1 MAMKTYFSKPK
12 PEERTEPVCCPVCGQ
27 SKTRPHWQLDGYAF
41 ARCIGCSH
49 IYQNPRPRP
58 TDLAKRYD
66 EDYKQYEVEN
76 AENFFNLMRL
86 GLADLGFDEIE
97 ASLPADRRFIDIG
110 CATGVLVRH
119 MADRAWE
126 SVGVEPCEGSAD
138 YGRRQR
144 GADIRTGILETAA
157 FPDAHFDLI
166 HSSHVIEHIPEP
178 GAFVDEIRR
187 VLKPGGWC
195 VTVTPS
201 VAGLQARLLGKHWRS
216 AIADHVHLFS
226 PPGLQRLFADRG
238 LQPVRLKTWGGIA
251 KGLAP
256 SPIKTVVDRLAKR
269 CGFGDVMALL
279 VRG

>member
-1 MAMKTYFSKPK
+1 MIKTYFSKPK
-12 PEERTEPVCCPVCGQ
+12 AEERTEPVSCPVCGLGG
-27 SKTRPHWQLDGYAF
+27 TRPYWKLDDFSF
-41 ARCIGCSH
+41 AQCIACSH

-58 TDLAKRYD
+58 IDLANRYD
-66 EDYKQYEVEN
+66 EAYMNYEVEN
-76 AENFFNLMRL
+76 AENFFSLMCL
-86 GLADLGFDEIE
+86 GLSDLGFDEIE
-97 ASLPADRRFIDIG
+97 ASLPGERRFIDIG
-110 CATGVLVRH
+110 CATGVLVRY

-126 SVGVEPCEGSAD
+126 SSGVELCDESAE
-138 YGRRQR
+138 YGRRYR
-144 GADIRTGILETAA
+144 AVDIRTGTLESVA

-166 HSSHVIEHIPEP
+166 HSSHLIEHIPEP

-201 VAGLQARLLGKHWRS
+201 VTGLQARLLGRHWRS

-226 PPGLQRLFADRG
+226 PPGLKRLFADRG
-238 LQPVRLKTWGGIA
+238 LQPVHLKTWGGIA

-256 SPIKTVVDRLAKR
+256 TPIKTLVDRMAKR
-269 CGFGDVMALL
+269 WGFGDVMALL

>member
-1 MAMKTYFSKPK
+1 MKTYFTVPK
-12 PEERTEPVCCPVCGQ
+12 PEEQYEPVRCPVCGQ
-27 SKTRPHWQLDGYAF
+27 GTTRPYWQFEGYAF
-41 ARCIGCSH
+41 ARCVGCSH
-49 IYQNPRPRP
+49 VFQNPRPRP
-58 TDLAKRYD
+58 ADLARRYD
-66 EDYKQYEVEN
+66 EDYKQYEIEN
-76 AENFFNLMRL
+76 AENFFKLMQL

-97 ASLPADRRFIDIG
+97 ASLPAGSRFIDIG

-119 MADRAWE
+119 MADRGWE
-126 SVGVEPCEGSAD
+126 SVGVELCEGSAN
-138 YGRRQR
+138 YGRRHR
-144 GADIRTGILETAA
+144 GVDIRTCTLESAA
-157 FPDAHFDLI
+157 FPDAHFDLV

-195 VTVTPS
+195 VTVTPC
-201 VAGLQARLLGKHWRS
+201 VTGLQARLLGRHWRS

-226 PPGLQRLFADRG
+226 PEGLKRLYADRG

-256 SPIKTVVDRLAKR
+256 APIKTVLDRLAKR
-269 CGFGDVMALL
+269 YGFGDVMALL

>member
-12 PEERTEPVCCPVCGQ
+12 ADEQKEPVRCPVCGQ
-27 SKTRPHWQLDGYAF
+27 GGTRPCWQLDGYSF
-41 ARCIGCSH
+41 VRCVGCSH

-58 TDLAKRYD
+58 ADLANRYD
-66 EDYKQYEVEN
+66 EAYKQYEVEN
-76 AENFFNLMRL
+76 AENFFSLMRL

-97 ASLPADRRFIDIG
+97 ASLPGSRCFVDIG

-119 MADRAWE
+119 MADRDWE
-126 SVGVEPCEGSAD
+126 SVGIELSEASAD

-144 GADIRTGILETAA
+144 GIDIRTGSLESVS
-157 FPDAHFDLI
+157 FPDAHFDLV

-187 VLKPGGWC
+187 VIKPGGWC
-195 VTVTPS
+195 ITVTPS
-201 VAGLQARLLGKHWRS
+201 VAGFQARLLGKHWRS
-216 AIADHVHLFS
+216 AIPDHVHLFS
-226 PPGLQRLFADRG
+226 PSGLMRLFAERG

-256 SPIKTVVDRLAKR
+256 VPIKKVLDRMAKR
-269 CGFGDVMALL
+269 WGFGDVMALL

>member
-1 MAMKTYFSKPK
+1 
-12 PEERTEPVCCPVCGQ
+12 V
-27 SKTRPHWQLDGYAF
+27 TRPYWQLEGYSF
-41 ARCIGCSH
+41 ARCAGCSH

-58 TDLAKRYD
+58 TDLANRYD
-66 EDYKQYEVEN
+66 EAYKQYEVEN

-97 ASLPADRRFIDIG
+97 ASLPVGRRFIDIG

-126 SVGVEPCEGSAD
+126 SVGVELCEGSAE

-144 GADIRTGILETAA
+144 GVDIRTGTLDQAA
-157 FPDAHFDLI
+157 FPDAHFDLV

-178 GAFVDEIRR
+178 GVFVEEIRR

-201 VAGLQARLLGKHWRS
+201 VAGLQARLLGRHWRS

-226 PPGLQRLFADRG
+226 PNGLSRLFAERG
-238 LQPVRLKTWGGIA
+238 LEPVRLKTWGGIA

-256 SPIKTVVDRLAKR
+256 APIKTVVDRLATR
-269 CGFGDVMALL
+269 YGFGDVMALL